1 LRWGYAFLG
10 QALACPFLIARAVRE
25 GCLPAGEEARLRR
38 LMSRHNHA
46 APELSWDVL
55 IDAGL
60 FMTGVWN
67 TILPGSIDV
76 TA

>member
-1 LRWGYAFLG
+1 M
-10 QALACPFLIARAVRE
+10 RAVDPEKQEIFELVRQGYLE
-25 GCLPAGEEARLRR
+25 GSLPPREEARLRH

-46 APELSWDVL
+46 APELEWDDL
-55 IDAGL
+55 IEAGL

-76 TA
+76 SA

>member
-1 LRWGYAFLG
+1 MRPVDPEKQEIFELVARGYLDG
-10 QALACPFLIARAVRE
+10 ALP
-25 GCLPAGEEARLRR
+25 PQDEARLRR

-46 APELSWDVL
+46 APELSWDAL